1 MKYVI
6 FEGNGLVHPV
16 LFGDHT
22 THSQISIAGAKP
34 VSAGFVKF
42 NSIGW
47 PKCFGMSESLHL
59 ESRGELDEDIIRRAK
74 DNACTAMFLIEWNQP
89 DSSDSSDSCSTS
101 EGEPKQLNLFD
112 NP

>member
-6 FEGNGLVHPV
+6 FEANGLVHPV

-22 THSQISIAGAKP
+22 SHSQICIKNGKA

-47 PKCFGMSESLHL
+47 PQVFGGSESLNL
-59 ESRGELDEDIIRRAK
+59 SNRGELDEDIIRKAK
-74 DNACTAMFLIEWNQP
+74 RCDTTAMFMVEWNQP
-89 DSSDSSDSCSTS
+89 DPCEQNET
-101 EGEPKQLNLFD
+101 EY
-112 NP
+112 